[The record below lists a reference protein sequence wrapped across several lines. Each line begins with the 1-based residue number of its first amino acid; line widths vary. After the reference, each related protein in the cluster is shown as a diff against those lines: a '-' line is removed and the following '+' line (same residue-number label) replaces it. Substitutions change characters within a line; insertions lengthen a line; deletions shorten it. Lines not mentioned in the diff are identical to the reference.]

1 MAKTQKTLKLE
12 KDIKIATQKLTID
25 EIKQL
30 LSKTTKEI
38 EEDEKHYIQV
48 SSRPR
53 RGLSR

>member
-30 LSKTTKEI
+30 LSKTTKEL
-38 EEDEKHYIQV
+38 EEDGKH
-48 SSRPR
+48 
-53 RGLSR
+53 